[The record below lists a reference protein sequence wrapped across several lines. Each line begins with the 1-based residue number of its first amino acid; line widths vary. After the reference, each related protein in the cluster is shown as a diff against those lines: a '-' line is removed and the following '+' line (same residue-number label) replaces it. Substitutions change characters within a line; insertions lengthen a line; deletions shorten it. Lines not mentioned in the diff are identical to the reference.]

1 MSATEMQARA
11 TKVFREPNTTTMV
24 GIIGGSGLDDPG
36 VFGVGWSTHAAHHFF
51 TARPPPACP
60 LVPEPPTSLGPA
72 VRRACCLRTDLFTD
86 RKEVDCDTPY
96 GKPSDKMITVSGAPV
111 QPLAP

>member
-1 MSATEMQARA
+1 M
-11 TKVFREPNTTTMV
+11 
-24 GIIGGSGLDDPG
+24 
-36 VFGVGWSTHAAHHFF
+36 
-51 TARPPPACP
+51 
-60 LVPEPPTSLGPA
+60 
-72 VRRACCLRTDLFTD
+72 RRACCLRTDLFTD

>member
-36 VFGVGWSTHAAHHFF
+36 VFGVGWSTHARGAPLFHRASA
-51 TARPPPACP
+51 ARLPAC
-60 LVPEPPTSLGPA
+60 A
-72 VRRACCLRTDLFTD
+72 
-86 RKEVDCDTPY
+86 
-96 GKPSDKMITVSGAPV
+96 
-111 QPLAP
+111 